1 MRKLSTNQTNWVM
14 TTVKSFVD
22 KWILSSPL
30 TEGMWKN
37 IAEEAEDIMRRGR
50 NDELLLQM
58 MVAALSYLE
67 KINK

>member
-1 MRKLSTNQTNWVM
+1 MKGLTANQTNWVM
-14 TTVKSFVD
+14 
-22 KWILSSPL
+22 WISSSPL